1 MNVFKT
7 LKLKPEQLDFVYK
20 SLETEGLVRVSR
32 LGVFTIKRMKPRRF
46 YNYFVDKQIVSGGR
60 NKLHFRPFTET
71 KKKIKDYSKYY
82 V

>member
-1 MNVFKT
+1 MSTFKT
-7 LKLKPEQLDFVYK
+7 LRLDKEQLDFIYN
-20 SLETEGLVRVSR
+20 SLANEGLVRVSR
-32 LGVFTIKRMKPRRF
+32 LGVLTIKRMKPRRF

-71 KKKIKDYSKYY
+71 KKKIKDFNKYY

>member
-7 LKLKPEQLDFVYK
+7 LKLKPKDLNFIYD
-20 SLETEGLVRVSR
+20 SLEKEGLVRVSK

-46 YNYFVDKQIVSGGR
+46 YHNFSDKQVVSAGR
-60 NKLHFRPFTET
+60 NKLHFRPFTKT
-71 KKKIKDYSKYY
+71 KQKIKEYNKYY